1 MCNTKVWW
9 YIGVEITKFEI
20 SCHHTSCKFWI
31 GPFHQQPHLV
41 LKFIFLFYHQYVQY
55 ILSLGLWSW
64 IKGKGNKSLKEKNPE
79 WILLSNPQLW
89 HFGMLWYQFY
99 LGLHNVN
106 MKNTWYP
113 QKNCEIFLSL
123 CAVWNDFAPQIRQ
136 NFYVSLLLHLFY
148 NLSSVRAML
157 SKR

>member
-1 MCNTKVWW
+1 MQDLKHFQSKNNGFWKQTISMCNTKVWW

-89 HFGMLWYQFY
+89 HFGMLWYQLY

-113 QKNCEIFLSL
+113 QKIVKFFCRCVLFGTI
-123 CAVWNDFAPQIRQ
+123 
-136 NFYVSLLLHLFY
+136 LHL
-148 NLSSVRAML
+148 
-157 SKR
+157 K

>member
-89 HFGMLWYQFY
+89 HFGMLWYQLY

-106 MKNTWYP
+106 MKKTHDIHKKLWNFSVVVCCLERFCTSN
-113 QKNCEIFLSL
+113 KTKFLCL
-123 CAVWNDFAPQIRQ
+123 FATP
-136 NFYVSLLLHLFY
+136 SLLQ
-148 NLSSVRAML
+148 SIQC
-157 SKR
+157 